1 MNCPKCKSENV
12 NFQAVAEKQKVGCMA
27 FLLFG
32 MFNALRPTKTKTYAV
47 CQNCG
52 HRWESYPFVNRLA
65 NKRSENNCEK
75 PQPVISQPPTAIEMQ
90 KSESNVFFYRPSNSY
105 GKDYK
110 MKIFVNGTELL
121 ALENGA
127 TKDIQLSKGE
137 YDVIIKMFGSK
148 PSRHHLIIEGDAPIL
163 FDCRHRGGKFCVIV
177 GEK

>member
-12 NFQAVAEKQKVGCMA
+12 NFQVVAEKQKVGCMA

-52 HRWESYPFVNRLA
+52 HRWETYPFVNRLE
-65 NKRSENNCEK
+65 NKRVEK
-75 PQPVISQPPTAIEMQ
+75 PPVAISKSPTAAEMQ

-110 MKIFVNGTELL
+110 MKIFVNGTERLV
-121 ALENGA
+121 LENGA
-127 TKDIQLSKGE
+127 TKDIKLPKGE

-148 PSRHHLIIEGDAPIL
+148 PSQHRLIIEGDAPIL